1 MRAAV
6 AESWVVYRMPV
17 KGIPAGVRGICEQ
30 AEWAAMELSKPGVNT
45 LIQGGLT
52 NEGEAERLARGSSG
66 AARARGAKRAITS
79 WPWEVAT
86 VLAGTTGPANG

>member
-30 AEWAAMELSKPGVNT
+30 AEWDAMEPAKPGVNT
-45 LIQGGLT
+45 LIRAGLT
-52 NEGEAERLARGSSG
+52 NEGEAERLARGASG
-66 AARARGAKRAITS
+66 AARTRSKARLTS
-79 WPWEVAT
+79 FPWEAAP
-86 VLAGTTGPANG
+86 VLAGAKGPMAG